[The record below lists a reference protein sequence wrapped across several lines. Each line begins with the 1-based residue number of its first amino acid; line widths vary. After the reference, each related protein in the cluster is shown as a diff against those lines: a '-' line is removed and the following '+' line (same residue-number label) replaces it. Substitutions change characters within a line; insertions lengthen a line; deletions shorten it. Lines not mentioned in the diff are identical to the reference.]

1 LGHQVDR
8 SRSKQQEATGLSA
21 LTPSPIDQA
30 TQDLKQIRHAVDLI
44 ENDEPVGMAFQ
55 VKLRLAQFCAI
66 RVRFQIKINRGPFIT
81 DLLSERRLADLPW
94 PKQGNRRRVIDPCD
108 QFGLDPS
115 FNHPCIIGSLFR
127 ICKVILHHLHNL
139 KEARMAAGF
148 PIASPNKEN
157 RHAQNPLAPDPVPS
171 GPVDKLR
178 GQCTRL
184 RAELDRK
191 LVRQCDL

>member
-66 RVRFQIKINRGPFIT
+66 RVRSQIKINRGPFIT
-81 DLLSERRLADLPW
+81 DLLSERRLRPALAQAGQP
-94 PKQGNRRRVIDPCD
+94 QACD
-108 QFGLDPS
+108 R
-115 FNHPCIIGSLFR
+115 SLR
-127 ICKVILHHLHNL
+127 SV
-139 KEARMAAGF
+139 
-148 PIASPNKEN
+148 
-157 RHAQNPLAPDPVPS
+157 
-171 GPVDKLR
+171 
-178 GQCTRL
+178 
-184 RAELDRK
+184 RA
-191 LVRQCDL
+191 